1 MFPAAKFGDIV
12 IGVDLHMVMVPT
24 PAGPV
29 PTPLP
34 HVFQGVVYDPAGAAI
49 GAGLSAAFGGGGLV
63 LVNGLPA
70 GNTGMEVKG
79 TPHLPTPPGT
89 GFAPNDVPDHQG
101 TLVTGSKTV
110 SFSGSS
116 AARLT
121 SLVSSCNFPLN
132 LPTSTC
138 LAVPMGAPV
147 LVGGP
152 TSLDV
157 MAAVT
162 RGIRTKWFADTL
174 KRVLNAGPR
183 LSKLICFLT
192 GHPVDVMTGEVLADA
207 VDFTLPGPIPITFER
222 NYYSRNRDDGPLGPG
237 WHHPLDASVREA
249 ALGVKI
255 RLPDGRERDHEPI
268 AVGAS
273 IWDPVDRYALE
284 HTVTGYRLTF
294 WDGSA
299 YHFEPVPGAP
309 ASHPLARITDRCDN
323 AIELR
328 YASGRL
334 AQVIDSAG
342 RKLRF
347 TCSAGRLTAIRL
359 EDPGADD
366 GHRVLVRYDYDAE
379 GRLAAARDP
388 LGHAA
393 TYAYEGGVI
402 VKETNKNGLSF
413 YFEYDWYHP
422 DGMCVRTWG
431 DGGIHDR
438 RITYDEHRHVTIVDD
453 SRGGRT
459 HYEGNAA
466 GLVDREIDPTGC
478 EKRYEWH
485 PEQYRKTAEIDG
497 LGNRTE
503 WAYDARGNTVLER
516 DALGHTTRFRY
527 DDHNL
532 PVERIDAAGAVWK
545 RDYDARGNLTRAQDP
560 LGNVTRCKHDRRGLL
575 ASVEDAHGRVLT
587 LEHDNEGNVSAIVD
601 REGHAR
607 RITHDVEGR
616 AVEEVNPL
624 GGETTITRDARGLP
638 ITVKRSDGS
647 RIHMAYDAEANLIE
661 SADALGNVT
670 RLRWGGFNKLV
681 ERTDP
686 TGGVVRA
693 TYDTEEDLIAVTNE
707 AGETYSFELDKAGRV
722 VKERGF
728 DGRAQEQWYDRAGRA
743 IEIVNG
749 RTRRTKLVRDALGRV
764 VKQIVP
770 RDPMLRDPLPRGEE
784 TEYTYDALGQ
794 LIGATNSAAAIAFV
808 RDALGRVVEERA
820 GDQVITSRHDAVGNR
835 IGRRTSLG
843 HETAYD
849 HDGNGDLLA
858 VTFGMDARWM
868 DFSPDALAKQGAA
881 RAPWKAVFS
890 RDATGQEQERRL
902 PGGVVGRW
910 TRDTS
915 GRPVVHRVVR
925 ERGPVFGTG
934 YQWTSIEQLAAL
946 IDTREG
952 ATRFEHDARSY
963 LVAATSPDG
972 TVQHRAPDAVG
983 NVYRDPERWD
993 RTYGTGGK
1001 LERIGG
1007 TRYEHDADGQLVA
1020 KIADDGKRWGYA
1032 WDHAGQLRE
1041 VTRPDGEK
1049 VTFAYDAL
1057 GRRVRKTFAGK
1068 TTAYT
1073 WDGNDLVH
1081 EITEGRDTVT
1091 WEMEPGT
1098 FAPLAKAE
1106 GSKRYGVVT
1115 DHLGAPRLLVDE
1127 AGEVAWQAQLDIYG
1141 VPRQDVMRTACPW
1154 RWPGQYEDEET
1165 GLYYNRF
1172 RYYDPESGRYISQD
1186 PIGLAGGLGQYSYV
1200 HDPLSWLDPFGLSA
1214 CSRDNKR
1221 FQALKDF
1228 CNRYIQVGSQVKVLL
1243 TRDGMDHILARH
1255 HPSFWDGTVKAT
1267 QSFFARGVSAERV
1280 EEMIVETLR
1289 ANEDRIVTS
1298 GKRQIEHTIDGVDYV
1313 LGLNGGHVGQFYPR

>member
-12 IGVDLHMVMVPT
+12 IGVDLHLVMVPT
-24 PAGPV
+24 PGGPV

-34 HVFQGVVYDPAGAAI
+34 HVFQGIVYDPVGAAI
-49 GAGLSAAFGGGGLV
+49 GAALGAVFGGGGLV

-89 GFAPNDVPDHQG
+89 AFAPNDVPDHQG

-121 SLVSSCNFPLN
+121 SLVASCNFPLN

-174 KRVLNAGPR
+174 KRVLKAGPR

-207 VDFTLPGPIPITFER
+207 VDFALPGPIPIAFER
-222 NYYSRNRDDGPLGPG
+222 NYYSRNREDGPLGPG
-237 WHHPLDASVREA
+237 WHHPLDASVRENSS
-249 ALGVKI
+249 GVKV
-255 RLPDGRERDHEPI
+255 RLSDGREREHDVI
-268 AVGAS
+268 AEGAV
-273 IWDPVDRYALE
+273 IWDPVDRYTLGRTAL
-284 HTVTGYRLTF
+284 GYCLTF
-294 WDGSA
+294 WDGRA
-299 YHFEPVPGAP
+299 YHFEPVLGAS
-309 ASHPLARITDRCDN
+309 ASHPLVRITDRCNN

-334 AQVIDSAG
+334 AEVIDSAG

-347 TCSAGRLTAIRL
+347 TCASGRLTAIGL
-359 EDPGADD
+359 EDRAAMG
-366 GHRVLVRYDYDAE
+366 GSRVLVQYEYDSE

-388 LGHAA
+388 LGNAA

-413 YFEYDWYHP
+413 HFEYDWYHP
-422 DGMCVRTWG
+422 DGMCIRTWG
-431 DGGIHDR
+431 DGGIYDR

-466 GLVDREIDPTGC
+466 GLVDREIDPTGR
-478 EKRYEWH
+478 ERRYEWH

-497 LGNRTE
+497 LGHRTE

-516 DALGHTTRFRY
+516 DALGHTRRWTY
-527 DDHNL
+527 NDQSL
-532 PVERIDAAGAVWK
+532 PVERIDAAGGLWK
-545 RDYDARGNLTRAQDP
+545 RDYDARGDLTKAEDP
-560 LGNVTRCKHDRRGLL
+560 LGNVTRFKHDRRGLF
-575 ASVEDAHGRVLT
+575 ASIEDPAGRVLR
-587 LEHDNEGNVSAIVD
+587 LEHDLEGNLSAIID

-607 RITHDVEGR
+607 RITHDAEGR
-616 AVEEVNPL
+616 VVGEVNAL
-624 GGETTITRDARGLP
+624 GAETTFTRDARGLP
-638 ITVKRSDGS
+638 TVAKRSDGS
-647 RIHMAYDAEANLIE
+647 RIHLAYDAEGNLVE
-661 SADALGNVT
+661 HTDALGNIT

-681 ERTDP
+681 ERSDP
-686 TGGVVRA
+686 AGGVVRA

-728 DGRAQEQWYDRAGRA
+728 DGRVQEQWYDRAGRC
-743 IEIVNG
+743 IETVNG

-764 VKQIVP
+764 VKQILP
-770 RDPMLRDPLPRGEE
+770 KDPVIGDPLPKGEE
-784 TEYTYDALGQ
+784 TEYAYDPLGH
-794 LIGATNSAAAIAFV
+794 LIRAKNAAADIVFV
-808 RDALGRVVEERA
+808 RDGLGRVLEERA
-820 GDQVITSRHDAVGNR
+820 GEHVITSRYDAVGNR
-835 IGRRTSLG
+835 TGRRGALG

-858 VTFGMDARWM
+858 VTFGMNERWIN
-868 DFSPDALAKQGAA
+868 FSPDALAKHGAV
-881 RAPWKAVFS
+881 RAPWRATFQ
-890 RDATGQEQERRL
+890 RDALGHEQERRL
-902 PGGVVGRW
+902 PGGVVGDW
-910 TRDTS
+910 TRDAG
-915 GRPVVHRVVR
+915 GRPMVHRVVR
-925 ERGPVFGTG
+925 GGGAVFGTG
-934 YQWTSIEQLAAL
+934 YQWRSLEQLAAL
-946 IDTREG
+946 IDTQKG

-963 LVAATSPDG
+963 LIAATWPDA

-993 RTYGTGGK
+993 RSYGKGGK
-1001 LERIGG
+1001 LERVGG

-1020 KIADDGKRWGYA
+1020 KIAEDGKRWGYA
-1032 WDHAGQLRE
+1032 WDHAGQLRG
-1041 VTRPDGEK
+1041 VTRPDGER
-1049 VTFAYDAL
+1049 VTFAYDPL

-1068 TTAYT
+1068 TTEYV
-1073 WDGNDLVH
+1073 WDSDDLIH
-1081 EITEGRDTVT
+1081 EIAEGQETVT

-1098 FAPLAKAE
+1098 FAPLAKVE

-1115 DHLGAPRLLVDE
+1115 DHLGAPRLLMDE
-1127 AGEVAWQAQLDIYG
+1127 AGEVAWKAQLDIYG
-1141 VPRQDVMRTACPW
+1141 VARYDVMRTGCPW
-1154 RWPGQYEDEET
+1154 RWPGQYEDQET

-1172 RYYDPESGRYISQD
+1172 RYYDPEAGRYVSPD
-1186 PIGLAGGLGQYSYV
+1186 PIGLVG
-1200 HDPLSWLDPFGLSA
+1200 GLSA
-1214 CSRDNKR
+1214 YVYVAD
-1221 FQALKDF
+1221 
-1228 CNRYIQVGSQVKVLL
+1228 VLVWIDPYGL
-1243 TRDGMDHILARH
+1243 ARCGPARKGTDWDHIFEGHWQGSPSRVRGNNDVFGRLDKFEIMQVVDDAWKLREKVETQGRQIRYLA
-1255 HPSFWDGTVKAT
+1255 TVKN
-1267 QSFFARGVSAERV
+1267 RLWNGVI
-1280 EEMIVETLR
+1280 EMWLNTETKILKT
-1289 ANEDRIVTS
+1289 A
-1298 GKRQIEHTIDGVDYV
+1298 
-1313 LGLNGGHVGQFYPR
+1313 YPKGRR

>member
-12 IGVDLHMVMVPT
+12 LGVDLHLVMVPT
-24 PAGPV
+24 PGGPV

-34 HVFQGVVYDPAGAAI
+34 HVFQGLVYDPVGAAI
-49 GAGLSAAFGGGGLV
+49 SAALGAVVGGGGLV

-70 GNTGMEVKG
+70 GHTGMEVKG

-162 RGIRTKWFADTL
+162 RGIRTTWFATTL
-174 KRVLNAGPR
+174 KRVLKAGPR

-207 VDFTLPGPIPITFER
+207 VDFTLPGPLPLTFER

-237 WHHPLDASVREA
+237 WHHPLDASVREVDSS
-249 ALGVKI
+249 VKV
-255 RLPDGRERDHEPI
+255 RLPDGREREHEGMAI
-268 AVGAS
+268 GAVV
-273 IWDPVDRYALE
+273 WDPVDRYTLG
-284 HTVTGYRLTF
+284 HTARGYCLTF
-294 WDGSA
+294 WDGRA
-299 YHFEPVPGAP
+299 YHFESVLGAS
-309 ASHPLARITDRCDN
+309 ASHPLVRITDRCDN
-323 AIELR
+323 AIALR
-328 YASGRL
+328 YVDGQL

-342 RKLRF
+342 RSLRF
-347 TCSAGRLTAIRL
+347 TCDSGRLTAIGL
-359 EDPGADD
+359 EDPLANEGV
-366 GHRVLVRYDYDAE
+366 RVLVRYEYDAE

-388 LGHAA
+388 LGNAA
-393 TYAYEGGVI
+393 MYAYEGGVL

-422 DGMCVRTWG
+422 DGLCIRTWG
-431 DGGIHDR
+431 DGGIYDR
-438 RITYDEHRHVTIVDD
+438 RLTYDEHRHVTIVDD

-478 EKRYEWH
+478 ETRYEWH

-516 DALGHTTRFRY
+516 DALGHTTRWTY
-527 DDHNL
+527 NDHNL
-532 PVERIDAAGAVWK
+532 PVERLDAAGDVWA
-545 RDYDARGNLTRAQDP
+545 RDYDARGNLTKAQDP
-560 LGNVTRCKHDRRGLL
+560 LGNITRLKHDRRGLL
-575 ASVEDAHGRVLT
+575 ASIEDPAGRVIT
-587 LEHDNEGNVSAIVD
+587 LEHDREGNLSAIVD

-607 RITHDVEGR
+607 RVTHDVEGR
-616 AVEEVNPL
+616 VVKETNPL
-624 GGETTITRDARGLP
+624 GGETTIVRDARGLP
-638 ITVKRSDGS
+638 VTVKRSDGS
-647 RIHMAYDAEANLIE
+647 RIHLAYDAEGNLLE
-661 SADALGNVT
+661 HTDALGNIT
-670 RLRWGGFNKLV
+670 RLRWGGLNKLV
-681 ERTDP
+681 ERLDP

-693 TYDTEEDLIAVTNE
+693 AYDTEQDLIAVTNE
-707 AGETYSFELDKAGRV
+707 AGETYSFELDQAGRV

-728 DGRAQEQWYDRAGRA
+728 DGRAHEQWYDRAGRC
-743 IEIVNG
+743 IETVNG

-770 RDPMLRDPLPRGEE
+770 KDPVIGDPLPKGEE
-784 TEYTYDALGQ
+784 TAYAYDALGR
-794 LIGATNSAAAIAFV
+794 LLRATNAAADVVFV
-808 RDALGRVVEERA
+808 RDALGRVLEERT
-820 GDQVITSRHDAVGNR
+820 GDHVITSRYDAAGNR
-835 IGRRTSLG
+835 VGRRTALG

-858 VTFGMDARWM
+858 VTFGMNERWM
-868 DFSPDALAKQGAA
+868 DFSPDAPAKHGAA
-881 RAPWKAVFS
+881 RAPWRATFQ
-890 RDATGQEQERRL
+890 RDAMGLENERRV

-915 GRPVVHRVVR
+915 GRPVVHRVLR
-925 ERGPVFGTG
+925 EGGAVLGTG
-934 YQWTSIEQLAAL
+934 YQWRSLEQLAAL

-952 ATRFEHDARSY
+952 ATRFDHDARSS

-983 NVYRDPERWD
+983 NVYRDPERGD
-993 RTYGTGGK
+993 RSYGAGGT
-1001 LERIGG
+1001 LERMGG
-1007 TRYEHDADGQLVA
+1007 TRYKHDADGQLVA
-1020 KIADDGKRWGYA
+1020 KIDEDGKRWGYA

-1068 TTAYT
+1068 TTEYA
-1073 WDGNDLVH
+1073 WDGHYLVH
-1081 EITEGRDTVT
+1081 EITEGRETVT

-1098 FAPLAKAE
+1098 FAPLAKIE

-1115 DHLGAPRLLVDE
+1115 DHLGTPQLLVDE
-1127 AGEVAWQAQLDIYG
+1127 AGDVAWKAQLDVYG
-1141 VPRQDVMRTACPW
+1141 VARQEVRRTGCPW

-1165 GLYYNRF
+1165 ELYYNRF
-1172 RYYDPESGRYISQD
+1172 RYYDPEAGQYVSQD
-1186 PIGLAGGLGQYSYV
+1186 PIGLAGSLEIYHYP
-1200 HDPLSWLDPFGLSA
+1200 HDPLTGIDPFGLA
-1214 CSRDNKR
+1214 ECSKRPWIKRELFQELLVEAGQSNKNK
-1221 FQALKDF
+1221 FTAALKKGIVGPVGEGGIKILDPAVGKF
-1228 CNRYIQVGSQVKVLL
+1228 THELKIGGSPARLLGYMTEEGYILFDKF
-1243 TRDGMDHILARH
+1243 LA
-1255 HPSFWDGTVKAT
+1255 K
-1267 QSFFARGVSAERV
+1267 
-1280 EEMIVETLR
+1280 
-1289 ANEDRIVTS
+1289 
-1298 GKRQIEHTIDGVDYV
+1298 
-1313 LGLNGGHVGQFYPR
+1313 GLH